1 MSKIKKVSKR
11 KLALLLV
18 VLTLGVSGTA
28 YAAYKIPDFN
38 GDKKNVTSISGIL
51 TEVEDLTKSLD
62 NTSGALSK
70 EKVAHSSDV
79 NDANKQI
86 SSANDY
92 AASVSSAL
100 SSTTTDTTNADK
112 AMSQAS
118 SAISY
123 DPSTSSSS
131 GK

>member
-1 MSKIKKVSKR
+1 SKIKKASKR
-11 KLALLLV
+11 KLALLVV

-38 GDKKNVTSISGIL
+38 GDKKNVTRISGIL
-51 TEVEDLTKSLD
+51 TEVEDLTKTLK
-62 NTSGALSK
+62 NTSNSLSS

-86 SSANDY
+86 SKANDY
-92 AASVSSAL
+92 SSSVSSAL
-100 SSTTTDTTNADK
+100 QSTTEDTSNAS
-112 AMSQAS
+112 AAISTAS
-118 SAISY
+118 SAVSY